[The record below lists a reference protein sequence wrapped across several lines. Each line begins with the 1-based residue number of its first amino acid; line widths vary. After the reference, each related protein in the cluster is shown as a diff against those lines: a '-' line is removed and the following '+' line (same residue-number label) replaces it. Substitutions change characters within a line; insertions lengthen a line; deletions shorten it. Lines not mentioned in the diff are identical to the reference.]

1 MMQLE
6 VLEYVLKQYGITNL
20 KIDIDDF
27 NRKSQMLV
35 NERVR
40 RGGIPYEGIGGYGM
54 GAEAEL
60 IHDIVENYDNED

>member
-6 VLEYVLKQYGITNL
+6 VLQYVLRQYGIINL

-27 NRKSQMLV
+27 NMKSRLLV
-35 NERVR
+35 ADRVR
-40 RGGIPYEGIGGYGM
+40 RGGIPYEGIGVYVM

-60 IHDIVENYDNED
+60 IHEIVENHNNQQ

>member
-6 VLEYVLKQYGITNL
+6 TLQYTLRQYGITNL

-35 NERVR
+35 KERIR
-40 RGGIPYEGIGGYGM
+40 QGGIPYEGIGVYVM

-60 IHDIVENYDNED
+60 IHDIVEEYNNQ